1 MSGCC
6 ENHAHETGVFEF
18 DVSAVDCRIK
28 HGAVFG
34 ALESL
39 GNGDTLRFINDHE
52 PLPLLAQ
59 IARRYG
65 EQVRILPVTKEEGRY
80 VFDLTIALSPCS
92 GGCGEGG
99 CGGHGEGGCAHS
111 DED

>member
-1 MSGCC
+1 MSDIKDTIELSLDASGV
-6 ENHAHETGVFEF
+6 ETGVGRARH
-18 DVSAVDCRIK
+18 S
-28 HGAVFG
+28 
-34 ALESL
+34 LESL

-65 EQVRILPVTKEEGRY
+65 DQVRILPVTKEEGRY